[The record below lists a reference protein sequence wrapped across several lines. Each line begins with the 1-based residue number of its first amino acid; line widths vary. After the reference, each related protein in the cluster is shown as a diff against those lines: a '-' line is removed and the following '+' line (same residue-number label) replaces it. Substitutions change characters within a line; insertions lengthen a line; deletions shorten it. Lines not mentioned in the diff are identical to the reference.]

1 MIRRST
7 NVRNSSW
14 NLANILIY
22 PTAFLAVT
30 PFFINSLG
38 EDVFGEWML
47 INSYVFIAVHLIG
60 FGLPHSI
67 TAHIAEALGKNSN
80 KKLNAYI
87 NAASRLL
94 GRMMLIVLLF
104 AGLMFIYTLLGR
116 QVLFDLYT
124 WKTLV
129 VATLFIAVKF
139 PEVLYQSIF
148 KGYEHY
154 KMSAIFNMANRLTAL
169 GVQIVLVYKGYSL
182 LEIFTANLIINLVMV
197 VLQGSLIYRG
207 LENYKLILFKGLPER
222 KELYH
227 FGFWTWLQTIIA
239 IASYQMDRFL
249 VAWFLG
255 TAAVTYY
262 VIAAT
267 IANHLHMAFEAVV
280 SWMLPKISRLKE
292 SMTDTRK
299 YFISFRTFSVGFSLL
314 VLLVLYLVS
323 EPLFILWLGPEK
335 YEKMIIFFRLFM
347 AFEALLILS
356 IVPKLYLN
364 GIKTLSLITALEF
377 MYKTAII
384 VAMIIYFSF
393 NRTAEAL
400 IWGQIIALLIFMPVE
415 YLIINKRILHENP
428 LKEAIL
434 TMIPSLCIIGV
445 IISRSLAW
453 EMTFIL
459 VAVGSYWL
467 IYLRDKFFDPKILT
481 E

>member
-30 PFFINSLG
+30 PFFINRLG

-67 TAHIAEALGKNSN
+67 TAHVAEALGKKSN
-80 KKLNAYI
+80 DKLNAYI
-87 NAASRLL
+87 NASSRLL
-94 GRMMLIVLLF
+94 GRMTLIGLIFSCVLYVYVL
-104 AGLMFIYTLLGR
+104 TGR
-116 QVLFDLYT
+116 PVFFDQYI

-129 VATLFIAVKF
+129 VASLFITVKF
-139 PEVLYQSIF
+139 PEILYQSIF
-148 KGYEHY
+148 KGFEHY
-154 KMSAIFNMANRLTAL
+154 NKAAIFNMSNRLLAL
-169 GVQIVLVYKGYSL
+169 GAQIILVYQGYSL
-182 LEIFTANLIINLVMV
+182 LEIFTANLIINLIAV
-197 VLQGSLIYRG
+197 VVQGIFIYNR
-207 LENYKLILFKGLPER
+207 LNDYKPQLFKGLPER

-239 IASYQMDRFL
+239 IISYQMDRFL

-292 SMTDTRK
+292 SMVDTRK
-299 YFISFRTFSVGFSLL
+299 YFISIRTFSVGFSLL
-314 VLLVLYLVS
+314 VLLLLYLVS
-323 EPLFILWLGPEK
+323 EPLFILWLGPDK
-335 YEKMIIFFRLFM
+335 YEKMIGFFRLFI
-347 AFEALLILS
+347 AFEAMLILS
-356 IVPKLYLN
+356 IIPKLYLN
-364 GIKTLSLITALEF
+364 GIKALSLITALEL
-377 MYKTAII
+377 MYKMGII
-384 VAMIIYFSF
+384 ISMIIFF
-393 NRTAEAL
+393 IIFGTAESL
-400 IWGQIIALLIFMPVE
+400 IWGQIVALLIFMPVE
-415 YLIINKRILHENP
+415 YLIVNKRVLNQNP
-428 LKEAIL
+428 LKEAML
-434 TMIPSLCIIGV
+434 TMIPSICIIGV
-445 IISRSLAW
+445 TISNTLYWLAGFIIMAA
-453 EMTFIL
+453 I
-459 VAVGSYWL
+459 SYWI
-467 IYLRDKFFDPKILT
+467 IYIRDKNFDIKILT

>member
-1 MIRRST
+1 
-7 NVRNSSW
+7 
-14 NLANILIY
+14 
-22 PTAFLAVT
+22 
-30 PFFINSLG
+30 
-38 EDVFGEWML
+38 ML

-67 TAHIAEALGKNSN
+67 TAHVAEALGKGSN
-80 KKLNAYI
+80 EKLNAYI
-87 NAASRLL
+87 NASSRLL
-94 GRMMLIVLLF
+94 GRMTLLVLLF
-104 AGLMFIYTLLGR
+104 AGLMFIFTNSGR
-116 QVLFDLYT
+116 TILFEPYT
-124 WKTLV
+124 WKILV

-154 KMSAIFNMANRLTAL
+154 NKSAIFNMANRLVAL
-169 GVQIVLVYKGYSL
+169 GIQIVLVYKGYSL

-197 VLQGSLIYRG
+197 FLQGSMVYRG
-207 LENYKLILFKGLPER
+207 LENYKAVLFKGLPER

-249 VAWFLG
+249 IAWFLG
-255 TAAVTYY
+255 TATVTYY

-280 SWMLPKISRLKE
+280 SWLLPKIARLKE

-299 YFISFRTFSVGFSLL
+299 YFISIRSFSVGFSLL
-314 VLLVLYLVS
+314 VLLALYLVS

-364 GIKTLSLITALEF
+364 GIKALSLITGLEF

-384 VAMIIYFSF
+384 VAMLVFFSI

-400 IWGQIIALLIFMPVE
+400 IWGQIVALLIFMPVE
-415 YLIINKRILHENP
+415 YLIVNKRILHENP

-445 IISRSLAW
+445 IISNSLVW
-453 EMTFIL
+453 EMTFVL
-459 VAVGSYWL
+459 VALLSYWL
-467 IYLRDKFFDPKILT
+467 IYLRDKYFDYKILI